1 MEAPRL
7 GGGEEKSAAASDRPA
22 RPARPGY
29 TAPLLM
35 WPGCLWETHKGGEG
49 DTRGARESPGLHIP
63 AHRRRKRRSGGS
75 SVRKEQ
81 LSFFFYAR
89 PAALLR
95 SCLPALRTGAGAGGE
110 KVIRLTCDLMGD
122 GSVREASDRE
132 GKIHQAG
139 LASSVRGLRASLSLA
154 AAALRGK
161 ILRVVDLHD
170 NAAPER
176 INCRGMGGN
185 PPRL

>member
-1 MEAPRL
+1 MEVEKKSPQQPPTDQPVLHVPATRRRYSCGQAVCGRHTKVGRGTQEEPVRVPVYTFRHIAGGRGGAAGAPCVKSRFL
-7 GGGEEKSAAASDRPA
+7 SFLRTAGSAASVLPA
-22 RPARPGY
+22 
-29 TAPLLM
+29 
-35 WPGCLWETHKGGEG
+35 
-49 DTRGARESPGLHIP
+49 
-63 AHRRRKRRSGGS
+63 
-75 SVRKEQ
+75 
-81 LSFFFYAR
+81 
-89 PAALLR
+89 
-95 SCLPALRTGAGAGGE
+95 CLPALRTEAGAGGE

-176 INCRGMGGN
+176 INCGGMGGN

>member
-1 MEAPRL
+1 MEV
-7 GGGEEKSAAASDRPA
+7 EKKSPQQPPTDQPVLHVPA
-22 RPARPGY
+22 
-29 TAPLLM
+29 T
-35 WPGCLWETHKGGEG
+35 
-49 DTRGARESPGLHIP
+49 
-63 AHRRRKRRSGGS
+63 RRRCSCGQAVCGRHTKVGRGTQEEPVRVPVYTFRHIAGGRGGAAGAPCVKS
-75 SVRKEQ
+75 SF
-81 LSFFFYAR
+81 LSFFYAR